1 MTLDKNKKIKA
12 IYDTGCTK
20 SLINHKIVKDL
31 KLKLNNSKVF
41 LKSLGGLNSC
51 KNRANVEL
59 KIGKLKKKVELI
71 VVKNKNFTFDIL
83 IGLDLIKK
91 FKLTQEKNLKI
102 KQKLK
107 EKKNLIKINLI
118 KDKKDKISK
127 KFTNKINVKVD
138 NTTKLVEI
146 NLIQT
151 GEENDEIIKQL
162 NNLEMDVEDD
172 KKMKIIK
179 YLYNEKDAF
188 AKHKFDVK
196 QYEKTEAKIKLT
208 EERIVNKRPYRCSLQ
223 DNKEID
229 KQIKKLIDNKLIEET
244 YSPYSSPITLAN
256 KKGEGRTRLCVDFRE
271 LNKYVTPENHPFL
284 RCSDILDNLR
294 DCKYFTSLDVNSA
307 FWSIKIKKEH
317 RKYTAFSTQRNKFQW
332 RVLPFGLKTS
342 PAIFQRALNSILR
355 NYKLQDFSVNYIDDV
370 LVYSKTFEE
379 HLEHVK
385 AVMKALKE
393 NNMKLKLSKCKFF
406 KESIVY
412 LGHKI
417 SENQSQPLNDNIES
431 IQKFPVPKT
440 KKNIRQLLGKIN
452 H

>member
-151 GEENDEIIKQL
+151 GKENDEIIKQL

-223 DNKEID
+223 
-229 KQIKKLIDNKLIEET
+229 
-244 YSPYSSPITLAN
+244 
-256 KKGEGRTRLCVDFRE
+256 R
-271 LNKYVTPENHPFL
+271 
-284 RCSDILDNLR
+284 
-294 DCKYFTSLDVNSA
+294 
-307 FWSIKIKKEH
+307 
-317 RKYTAFSTQRNKFQW
+317 
-332 RVLPFGLKTS
+332 
-342 PAIFQRALNSILR
+342 
-355 NYKLQDFSVNYIDDV
+355 
-370 LVYSKTFEE
+370 
-379 HLEHVK
+379 
-385 AVMKALKE
+385 
-393 NNMKLKLSKCKFF
+393 
-406 KESIVY
+406 
-412 LGHKI
+412 
-417 SENQSQPLNDNIES
+417 
-431 IQKFPVPKT
+431 
-440 KKNIRQLLGKIN
+440 
-452 H
+452 

>member
-1 MTLDKNKKIKA
+1 MSLDKNKKINA

-179 YLYNEKDAF
+179 YLYNEKDTF

-294 DCKYFTSLDVNSA
+294 DCKYFT
-307 FWSIKIKKEH
+307 
-317 RKYTAFSTQRNKFQW
+317 
-332 RVLPFGLKTS
+332 
-342 PAIFQRALNSILR
+342 
-355 NYKLQDFSVNYIDDV
+355 
-370 LVYSKTFEE
+370 
-379 HLEHVK
+379 
-385 AVMKALKE
+385 
-393 NNMKLKLSKCKFF
+393 
-406 KESIVY
+406 
-412 LGHKI
+412 
-417 SENQSQPLNDNIES
+417 
-431 IQKFPVPKT
+431 
-440 KKNIRQLLGKIN
+440 
-452 H
+452 